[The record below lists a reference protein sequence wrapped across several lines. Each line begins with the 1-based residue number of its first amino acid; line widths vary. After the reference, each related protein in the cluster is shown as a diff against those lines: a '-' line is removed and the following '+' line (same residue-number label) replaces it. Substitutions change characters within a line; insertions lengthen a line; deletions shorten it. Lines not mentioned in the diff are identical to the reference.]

1 MYAEFSSFACLWQ
14 LKPFI
19 HSVAGALVPVRA
31 LGDAQLLLVA
41 DVVLVP
47 GRALVLGLGLALAA
61 AETVSQLSL
70 SPARL
75 VGL

>member
-1 MYAEFSSFACLWQ
+1 VWQ

-19 HSVAGALVPVRA
+19 YSVAGALVPVRG
-31 LGDAQLLLVA
+31 LGGVQLLLVA
-41 DVVLVP
+41 DVVPAP

-61 AETVSQLSL
+61 ETASQLSL

-75 VGL
+75 VGP